1 MPAIVVLVKHVPDT
15 WSRQALE
22 ADHTL
27 DRVNV
32 DSVIDEINEFAME
45 QALQLRDD
53 NPDAGYR
60 VIALTM
66 GPAGADEA
74 LRKALAMGADDAVHL
89 VDDALAGSDLLGT
102 TWALTN
108 AINSIGAST
117 GIALIVAGNA
127 SSDGAMG
134 ALPGILAEYRQIPA
148 LTGVRSVAL
157 DGQTITAVRET
168 ADGRRELSA
177 QLPAII
183 SVTDKAPKP
192 RFPNFKG
199 LMAAKKHQ
207 ITVLD
212 LASIGVDPAQ
222 VGLAYSATAVTAA
235 EQRPGRTAGDV
246 VGGTDSAA
254 AAAKMAEYLSA
265 ENFL

>member
-15 WSRQALE
+15 WSRKALE

-27 DRVNV
+27 DRTNV

-53 NPDAGYR
+53 NPEAAHR

-66 GPAGADEA
+66 GPAGADET

-89 VDDALAGSDLLGT
+89 LDDALAGSDLLGT

-108 AINSIGAST
+108 AINTIEDV
-117 GIALIVAGNA
+117 ALIVAGNA

-134 ALPGILAEYRQIPA
+134 ALPGILAEYRQVPA
-148 LTGVRSVAL
+148 LTGVSSVAL
-157 DGQTITAVRET
+157 DGQTVTAVRET
-168 ADGRRELSA
+168 PAGRHELTA
-177 QLPAII
+177 QLPAIV

-199 LMAAKKHQ
+199 LMAAKKHEV
-207 ITVLD
+207 TVLST
-212 LASIGVDPAQ
+212 AAIGVDPAQ
-222 VGLAYSATAVTAA
+222 VGLAHSATAVTAA
-235 EQRPGRTAGDV
+235 TQRPERTAGDV
-246 VGGTDSAA
+246 IGGADGQAA
-254 AAAKMAEYLSA
+254 AAHVAG
-265 ENFL
+265 FLADEKFL